1 MHLSQVFSCLS
12 PHRLYAQA
20 LSLMAVLGYGV
31 RLYNSPAKGSAKG
44 AFLLKTCL
52 ILSLCLQMQ
61 KKDRGILARGACPFL
76 S

>member
-1 MHLSQVFSCLS
+1 
-12 PHRLYAQA
+12 
-20 LSLMAVLGYGV
+20 MAVLGYGV

-61 KKDRGILARGACPFL
+61 KKGQGDPGPGGL
-76 S
+76 SFPVLKGEDMTPAFCYFPCFS